1 MNSKGRVLLIGGVLL
16 IIFLLLLISCERCN
30 GSLLAGDSDQYE
42 SLHQESERLLGDETM
57 EVSQKLAKM
66 DSLIKAIEEFVK
78 DKNNNDDEKSD
89 LEQKK
94 DELLSKKPDILYEK
108 ILKRHPELDRP
119 SNSDPFEQIK
129 QLEEHRE
136 DCLTYQYS
144 NPDSKNIPM
153 IKLFISQT
161 ENRKRSLLEDLKIR
175 LRGMI
180 ESACQTKYFP
190 ERIFQGLGNIV
201 GDIIILDDGCDVIV
215 ECDDRSGRSEA
226 GPGEEALKKII
237 DITGKFLTGNPHK
250 NLQAKFYHQSGQLV
264 LNSMSMDVNG
274 TNHTLAFP

>member
-42 SLHQESERLLGDETM
+42 SLHQESERLLGDEGM
-57 EVSQKLAKM
+57 EFSQKLAKM

-94 DELLSKKPDILYEK
+94 EELLSKKPDVLYDK
-108 ILKRHPELDRP
+108 IVKEHPELDRQ
-119 SNSDPFEQIK
+119 SNSDPFEQI
-129 QLEEHRE
+129 QRLDEHRE

-153 IKLFISQT
+153 IKLFVSQT
-161 ENRKRSLLEDLKIR
+161 ENRKRLILEDLKIR

-190 ERIFQGLGNIV
+190 ERTFQGLGNIV
-201 GDIIILDDGCDVIV
+201 GEIKFLNDGCDVIV
-215 ECDDRSGRSEA
+215 ECNDMDGVQSDNPWINKGNDLKDFVGNKFSG
-226 GPGEEALKKII
+226 
-237 DITGKFLTGNPHK
+237 TQYK
-250 NLQAKFYHQSGQLV
+250 NLHAKFYHQSGQL
-264 LNSMSMDVNG
+264 LLKSMSMDVNG
-274 TNHTLAFP
+274 TNHTFAFP